1 MSLKTT
7 NKNRKHEAKEHIV
20 ESNPLETHWVP
31 QSKMAPK
38 ENEDVLKEWVPLKDL
53 AHHETQEEL
62 EEFLKNK

>member
-7 NKNRKHEAKEHIV
+7 NKNRKQEPKNHV

-62 EEFLKNK
+62 EEFLKGK